1 MKQVVSKGVVFLAI
15 VLPPVANIAAQP
27 KFICPM
33 PISMERKYA
42 NDPRLALL
50 KKFLTNNDC
59 PVKNLSV
66 EFLVAADRNGLDWR
80 LLPSIAFIESTG
92 GKAYQNNNI
101 FGWDNGDIRFSSIK
115 EGIHSVGQELANSRF
130 YKGKTLDQK
139 LRTYNR
145 FPHYPGS
152 VKSVMAQIG
161 PAPAAI
167 N

>member
-1 MKQVVSKGVVFLAI
+1 MKQVVSKSVVLLVI

-33 PISMERKYA
+33 SMSMERKYA

-50 KKFLTNNDC
+50 KKFFSDKDC
-59 PVKNLSV
+59 PVKDLSV
-66 EFLVAADRNGLDWR
+66 DFLVAADRNELDWR
-80 LLPSIAFIESTG
+80 LLPSIAFVESTG

-101 FGWDNGDIRFSSIK
+101 FGWDNGDIRFPSIK
-115 EGIHSVGQELANSRF
+115 DGIHRVGEELAVSRY

-161 PAPAAI
+161 PRLA
-167 N
+167 NVN